1 MKELWKAVKQLTGRE
16 HEPAADPGITADSL
30 NRHYATVSTDA
41 SYEQPPMKHTAAEHS
56 GWTHIVTDY
65 DVFKTLDTLRPTATG
80 LDCLPAW
87 FLRLA
92 APALYTVQS
101 PT

>member
-1 MKELWKAVKQLTGRE
+1 M
-16 HEPAADPGITADSL
+16 PAADPGITADSL
-30 NRHYATVSTDA
+30 NRHYASVSTDV

-65 DVFKTLDTLRPTATG
+65 DAFKMLDSLRPTATG

-87 FLRLA
+87 FLRLPRSA
-92 APALYTVQS
+92 VQS